1 MAYGASGLTRL
12 SSGGGGNLWLY
23 RSTDASTAADAA
35 GYFNDAVN
43 FLNIG
48 DVILYQQVRGSATAP
63 TSITATG
70 FLVVN
75 ANSGTVVDTT
85 DITSVQASDSD

>member
-23 RSTDASTAADAA
+23 RSTDASTAAAAA
-35 GYFNDAVN
+35 GYFNAAVN

-48 DVILYQQVRGSATAP
+48 DVILYQQGGGTATLP
-63 TSITATG
+63 SSFTATG

>member
-23 RSTDASTAADAA
+23 RSLDASTAADAA
-35 GYFNDAVN
+35 GYFNDAVA

-48 DVILYQQVRGSATAP
+48 DVILYQQVVAQLL
-63 TSITATG
+63 
-70 FLVVN
+70 FLHQSPLL
-75 ANSGTVVDTT
+75 AFLL
-85 DITSVQASDSD
+85 